1 MISTLFYFSLWAA
14 GVNWALFVLITFWKD
29 LPALKEIAEFLKA
42 STVRPGIANTETH
55 TVVDPTKIA
64 AATGS
69 LAGAFKKAGPAPT
82 AAAMAVLCVLVA
94 AIAAG
99 IDKL

>member
-1 MISTLFYFSLWAA
+1 
-14 GVNWALFVLITFWKD
+14 
-29 LPALKEIAEFLKA
+29 LKA
-42 STVRPGIANTETH
+42 SPARAGLANTETH
-55 TVVDPTKIA
+55 AAVDPTKIS

-82 AAAMAVLCVLVA
+82 AAAMSVLCLLVA

-99 IDKL
+99 INKF